1 MSHYSSAGEMS
12 RDLGLPLLLQSDVS
26 MENLHYGQLRPYAT
40 WPFQSG
46 AFYRRLLASLSE
58 STGRV
63 DFAGFVL
70 GIAGIPGRSDQSPW
84 AIGLA
89 DQLSRAG
96 LRVYLLGDLP
106 IDPRATSVQKLAI
119 PESFAQRL
127 NGLLPDHACA
137 MATDLEGVRVIVSD
151 EHPAAPEHANDAA
164 PWCAVVTMNTP
175 DAGRTAFD
183 IGHVDAAVLS
193 FAFTRTESP
202 LLRMAV
208 QRVRDAGVPILG
220 IIGIGPGDPADYAF
234 AASDQ
239 PRRQAAI
246 PEARSEEHPHGKPMT
261 VSTDAKAIA
270 HSPAAAHE
278 PQPVEEPA
286 DDTDATVITTGLD
299 AGPDPAVVTSE
310 PHADTGPAEPA
321 ENLDGGADPAVVT
334 SEPYADA
341 GPAEPAENLESG
353 ADPAVVT
360 TRLPAGAG
368 AAIVTDELEDSDD
381 WVLRFAFAEPSYEP
395 ARRVSDYV
403 DEEPEAER
411 VVEKPAGR
419 RSEYR
424 DEEPAHRGSEY
435 PDEEPA
441 HRESEYR
448 DEEPAHRESEYR
460 DEEPA
465 RRESEHRDEQ
475 PAHPESEYRDE
486 ELAHPETEYR
496 DEEPAYPESE
506 YPDEEPA
513 HRGSEYIDEG
523 PVFSLS
529 LALEKFRAG
538 LSHRVDPNDRRTAG
552 SEDRELAIDPV
563 ERFETAGRFDAGF
576 HDGSFRSGDASGLH
590 DGSFRSGDAPRL
602 YGGSLRSGDATGLHG
617 GAFRSG
623 DATGLHGG
631 SFRSGDASG
640 LHGGSFRS
648 GDVPGLVDLR
658 PVGEVK
664 LVTAWKARTRRERP
678 RVRLLSA
685 FVLVLLVAATVM
697 LGLLRFRDALFSDP
711 DQNPG
716 RDAEPVQET
725 DPLNPS

>member
-1 MSHYSSAGEMS
+1 MS

-70 GIAGIPGRSDQSPW
+70 GLAGIPGRSDQNPW

-321 ENLDGGADPAVVT
+321 ENF
-334 SEPYADA
+334 
-341 GPAEPAENLESG
+341 ESG

-424 DEEPAHRGSEY
+424 DEEPAR
-435 PDEEPA
+435 
-441 HRESEYR
+441 RESEYR
-448 DEEPAHRESEYR
+448 NEE
-460 DEEPA
+460 
-465 RRESEHRDEQ
+465 

-486 ELAHPETEYR
+486 ELAHPESEYR
-496 DEEPAYPESE
+496 DEEPAHRGSE

-563 ERFETAGRFDAGF
+563 ERFETAGRFDAG
-576 HDGSFRSGDASGLH
+576 LH
-590 DGSFRSGDAPRL
+590 DGSFRSGDAPGL

-631 SFRSGDASG
+631 AFRSGDASG

-725 DPLNPS
+725 DPLNPHSRALRDELPELRAAISALARSSDATADFVKHPDTSVQRKTMSPRTLR